1 MDKDTT
7 NVVHSSFW
15 SNFFKSPTE
24 RVDMQKSLLSIP
36 IFSRLTRKELEM
48 LTNII
53 HNRNYVSGEYVF
65 YQGDPG
71 LGLYIIHEG
80 EIKVQRKNE
89 DNQLISLADFT
100 KGDFFGELALIDG
113 EKRPASAVCAADTR
127 LAVIFKPDLDE
138 FIDNYPKSG
147 IKILR
152 GIAEIIAQRLR
163 KLNEDNYYLLNKLN
177 IKMETTYGT

>member
-1 MDKDTT
+1 MD
-7 NVVHSSFW
+7 NNNIVHSSFW

-24 RVDMQKSLLSIP
+24 RVDLQKSLLSIP
-36 IFSRLTRKELEM
+36 IFSRLSKKELGM
-48 LTNII
+48 LLNII
-53 HNRNYVSGEYVF
+53 HNRNYVAGEYVF

-71 LGLYIIHEG
+71 LGLYIIDEG
-80 EIKVQRKNE
+80 KVKVQRKYDE
-89 DNQLISLADFT
+89 NQTISLAVFT

-113 EKRPASAVCAADTR
+113 EKRPASAVCETETK

-138 FIDNYPKSG
+138 FINNYPKSG

-163 KLNEDNYYLLNKLN
+163 KLNEDNYYLQNKST